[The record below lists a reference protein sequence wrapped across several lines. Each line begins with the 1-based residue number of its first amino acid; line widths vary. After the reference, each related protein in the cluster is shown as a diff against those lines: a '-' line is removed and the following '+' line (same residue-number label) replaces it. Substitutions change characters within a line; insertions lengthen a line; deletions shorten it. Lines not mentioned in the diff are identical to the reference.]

1 MIPFKALTSRPLI
14 DIAYIKKILGCSNKY
29 ASLALSRW
37 HNRGLLKKVS
47 KDKYTTL
54 SNIPLLATQLF
65 TPSYLSF
72 WSASQYL
79 GYTEQ
84 ILNTLQIAVTS
95 RRKELE
101 IDHYRIKFIV
111 LPQRYFFGYD
121 KIQTTEGPLFVAEPE
136 KLLIDALLH
145 PREMGNFDEIVKLV
159 QKAHFAKEKLLTYL
173 KATKNSSL
181 QKRAGFLLE
190 EYQKLDLSLPLKI
203 KDKNYIPLDQ
213 LNRKNKKNKK
223 INSKWRLTL

>member
-1 MIPFKALTSRPLI
+1 MFPLQALTSRPLI
-14 DIAYIKKILGCSNKY
+14 DIAYVKKILGCSNKY

-37 HNRGLLKKVS
+37 HKQGLLRKVS
-47 KDKYTTL
+47 KNKYTAL

-84 ILNTLQIAVTS
+84 ILNTLHIAVTS
-95 RRKELE
+95 RRKELK

-111 LPQRYFFGYD
+111 LPPRYFFGYD
-121 KIQTTEGPLFVAEPE
+121 RIETTEGSLFVAEPE

-159 QKAHFAKEKLLTYL
+159 QKASFVEEKLLKYL
-173 KATKNSSL
+173 KATKNNSL

-190 EYQKLDLSLPLKI
+190 EYKKLDLSSKLKI
-203 KDKNYIPLDQ
+203 KDKNYITLDKF
-213 LNRKNKKNKK
+213 NRKSKK
-223 INSKWRLTL
+223 INAKWRLKL

>member
-1 MIPFKALTSRPLI
+1 MANRL
-14 DIAYIKKILGCSNKY
+14 KITEMD
-29 ASLALSRW
+29 
-37 HNRGLLKKVS
+37 S
-47 KDKYTTL
+47 KDYKGL
-54 SNIPLLATQLF
+54 NKLL
-65 TPSYLSF
+65 
-72 WSASQYL
+72 
-79 GYTEQ
+79 E
-84 ILNTLQIAVTS
+84 
-95 RRKELE
+95 
-101 IDHYRIKFIV
+101 
-111 LPQRYFFGYD
+111 
-121 KIQTTEGPLFVAEPE
+121 EPE

-190 EYQKLDLSLPLKI
+190 EYQKLDLSLSLKI